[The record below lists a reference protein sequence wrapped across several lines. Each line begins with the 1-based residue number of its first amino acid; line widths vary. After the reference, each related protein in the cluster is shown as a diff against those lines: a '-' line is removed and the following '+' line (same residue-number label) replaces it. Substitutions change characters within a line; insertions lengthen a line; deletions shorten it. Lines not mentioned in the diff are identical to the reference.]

1 MTQTE
6 AVDDGYDED
15 YAETDAAG
23 PLDPW
28 ADDPQFDSDFYE
40 DN

>member
-1 MTQTE
+1 MTDTATTSQ
-6 AVDDGYDED
+6 AED
-15 YAETDAAG
+15 MAA
-23 PLDPW
+23 LDPY